1 MTREKSRLDRLVS
14 AENIRLMRISHRATV
29 QAAHQQALAA
39 QEERLY
45 WAAKR
50 EELAADRLAK
60 GQHVGEQITIPAP
73 ADCPLLSGDLA
84 RQIDLDQGDRK
95 VIILTVMQFFYL
107 IIS

>member
-50 EELAADRLAK
+50 EELAADWLAK
-60 GQHVGEQITIPAP
+60 GQHVGEQITIPA
-73 ADCPLLSGDLA
+73 L
-84 RQIDLDQGDRK
+84 
-95 VIILTVMQFFYL
+95 LTVPCCLGIWLDKL
-107 IIS
+107 IWTRVIGK